1 MSKKGVLIRNVLILL
16 TGMAAVVLV
25 ILFATGTFGK
35 IGDIFSKVSSIEI
48 TAQACGGYSSAGLE
62 SSYCNLFQKVD
73 ISGTKQYVTC
83 KYLETKPEVVFDE
96 WSGTC
101 TSDQSALAE
110 ARCETLK
117 DNKVVNGEVCYEKDS
132 EDDWGVSKDN
142 P

>member
-83 KYLETKPEVVFDE
+83 KHLETRSEIVFEE

-101 TSDQSALAE
+101 TSNQGNLSRT
-110 ARCETLK
+110 RCETLK
-117 DNKVVNGEVCYEKDS
+117 DDDLVNGEVCYSET